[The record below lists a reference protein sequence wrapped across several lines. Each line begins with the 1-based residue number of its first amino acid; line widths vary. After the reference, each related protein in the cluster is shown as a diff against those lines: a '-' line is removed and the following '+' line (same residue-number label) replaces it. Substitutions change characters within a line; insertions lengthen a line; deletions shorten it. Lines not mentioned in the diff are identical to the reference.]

1 MSTLQKFIDKVEKAI
16 NDFVES
22 GPEAN
27 DPALIRLHQEEEALL
42 EEVKS
47 INITRAGRS
56 LFTCASVFGA
66 LIFGTI
72 GYLTAWPTAIMIL
85 LAMTGAVAGVNGYA
99 MFQVRQQLD
108 ELEGR
113 HDRLLISMDK
123 RKKKRS
129 DLVSTSKGEQLILA
143 LDGLDEKMPRG
154 SKEAIEAREFVR
166 DKIRTLKRERLMPLL
181 NYRERKA
188 RYLLNRDPEGLAK
201 EVQNALERQAE
212 HEAELDVESGMIL
225 ERTITAKRETLE
237 KLADADREFT
247 TIELTLESLQ
257 SQIEQLEAIIAQGE
271 PIDKDELNH
280 ILEEMDCGLELAPG
294 MQPKA
299 LPPGDGSTLP
309 PA

>member
-27 DPALIRLHQEEEALL
+27 DPALIRLHQEEELLL

-47 INITRAGRS
+47 MNITRAGRS
-56 LFTCASVFGA
+56 VFTCASVFGA
-66 LIFGTI
+66 MVFATI
-72 GYLTAWPTAIMIL
+72 GYLAAWPTAILVL
-85 LAMTGAVAGVNGYA
+85 LGMTSVVAAVNGYS
-99 MFQVRQQLD
+99 MLQVRQQLD
-108 ELEGR
+108 LLEER
-113 HDRLLISMDK
+113 HDRLLIAMDT
-123 RKKKRS
+123 RKKKR
-129 DLVSTSKGEQLILA
+129 DALTSTDKGEKLILS
-143 LDGLDEKMPRG
+143 LDGLDERMPGG
-154 SKEAIEAREFVR
+154 SAEARKAREFVR
-166 DKIRTLKRERLMPLL
+166 DKIRKLKRERLMPLL

-188 RYLLNRDPEGLAK
+188 RYLLNRDANGLAK
-201 EVQNALERQAE
+201 EVQDALERQAE
-212 HEAELDVESGMIL
+212 HEADLDVESGMIL

-237 KLADADREFT
+237 KLADADREFS

-271 PIDKDELNH
+271 PIDLDEINH

-299 LPPGDGSTLP
+299 LPPGDGSSLP